1 MPLVDMPLE
10 KLREYKPALTRRSDF
25 GAFWSSVL
33 KAAIAQPLN
42 ATFEPQDHAA
52 RGVRVCR
59 VTYDGFEGGRIG
71 GWYLEPE
78 AGGPHPALLV
88 FHGYSGRAP
97 TAAALLKWASQD
109 LAVLAI
115 DCRGQVGSST
125 DGAAYPGGHRPGF
138 MTQGIL
144 SRETYYY
151 RYVYADCVRAVEL
164 AAAQPAVDPSRIG
177 VAGVSQGGGLGLAT
191 AALAADRVKF
201 GAASVPYLCH
211 FRRAADIA
219 EMPYRE
225 IADYV
230 RAWPDRCDQVFETL
244 SYFDNLN
251 LADRTRARM
260 LVSVGLADL
269 ICPPSTVFAV
279 YNHMR
284 CPKELVV
291 YPFHGHEEG
300 DHWEERAFA
309 FLVRGLRGEA
319 RKRNRKRETGNRKNG

>member
-1 MPLVDMPLE
+1 
-10 KLREYKPALTRRSDF
+10 LTRREDF
-25 GAFWSSVL
+25 DAFWSGVL
-33 KAAIAQPLN
+33 AAAAKQPLG
-42 ATFEPQDHAA
+42 AAFERQDHAA
-52 RGVRVCR
+52 RGVRVSR
-59 VTYDGFEGGRIG
+59 VTYDGFEGGRIS

-78 AGGPHPALLV
+78 ARGPHPALVV

-97 TAAALLKWASQD
+97 TAAALLKWASQG
-109 LAVLAI
+109 LVVLAT

-125 DGAAYPGGHRPGF
+125 DGASYPGGHRPGF

-144 SRETYYY
+144 SKDTYYY
-151 RYVYADCVRAVEL
+151 RYVYADGVRAVAL
-164 AAAQPAVDPSRIG
+164 LAAQPAVDAGRIG
-177 VAGVSQGGGLGLAT
+177 VTGVSQGGGLSLAA
-191 AALAADRVKF
+191 AALAADRVRF
-201 GAASVPYLCH
+201 GAAAVPYLCH

-244 SYFDNLN
+244 SYFDNMN
-251 LADRTRARM
+251 LAERVRGRM

-269 ICPPSTVFAV
+269 ICPPSTVFAA

-309 FLVRGLRGEA
+309 FLVGGLRGE
-319 RKRNRKRETGNRKNG
+319 G